1 MKQTLTQLEINGPDM
16 AHLERITGEAVKRC
30 YQCGNCTAGCPVSF
44 SMDLP
49 PTKMIRMLQLGK
61 LEEALGAESMWK
73 CVSCLQCI
81 SRCPQTVSA
90 ASLYEGLRQLTLRR
104 GEDHEAVEELPFP
117 FLKGAPQQAIVS
129 GFRKLVS

>member
-1 MKQTLTQLEINGPDM
+1 MKQTLIQAEIEGEDI
-16 AHLERITGEAVKRC
+16 ALLERMTGEVVKRC

-44 SMDLP
+44 AMDLT

-61 LEEALGAESMWK
+61 LDEALAAEAMWK

-81 SRCPQTVSA
+81 SRCPQCVSA
-90 ASLYEGLRQLTLRR
+90 ANLYEGLRQLSLRR
-104 GEDHEAVEELPFP
+104 GNDREQVEDLPFP